1 MEWVET
7 TGHSVKEAKKYALE
21 QLGVAESDAEF
32 EVLAEPKTGLF
43 GRLKEEAR
51 VRARVRPRYPRA
63 KSERRGRRRAGAASA
78 QSPEEAQLGPSTASP
93 ADNDGH
99 PGTPAG
105 ADQPGSQPQQ
115 SPPASRDRRRRTA
128 SQPKPSSGDSV
139 APATL
144 PAEQVQKA
152 EEFLRG
158 LFAEAG
164 TVATVAARQVADQ
177 SVELSI
183 EGQDLGAFIGPRGA
197 TLLALQELTRVVSQ
211 GRAREPGSRLF
222 LDINGYRK
230 RRNEALARFVKK
242 IAAEVRATNSPHAL
256 EPMNAADRKL
266 VHDTVNLIP
275 GVVTMSEGED
285 PHRRVVIMPSEAEGE
300 PSHVAQ

>member
-7 TGHSVKEAKKYALE
+7 TGHNVKEAKKYALE

-63 KSERRGRRRAGAASA
+63 KNERRDRRRAGTASLS
-78 QSPEEAQLGPSTASP
+78 SPGAAQLGSSAASSPESDGGPDSP
-93 ADNDGH
+93 ASIK
-99 PGTPAG
+99 A
-105 ADQPGSQPQQ
+105 PGSQLQQ
-115 SPPASRDRRRRTA
+115 PPSPRDRRRRAA
-128 SQPKPSSGDSV
+128 SQPKSSSANLDV
-139 APATL
+139 PATL
-144 PAEQVQKA
+144 PTDQVQRA
-152 EEFLRG
+152 EEFLKG
-158 LFAEAG
+158 LFAEVG
-164 TVATVAARQVADQ
+164 TVATVAVRQVADE
-177 SVELSI
+177 SVELSV
-183 EGQDLGAFIGPRGA
+183 EGQDLGIFIGPKGA
-197 TLLALQELTRVVSQ
+197 TLLALQELTRVASQ
-211 GRAREPGSRLF
+211 GRASEPGSRLF

-275 GVVTMSEGED
+275 GVATLSEGED